1 MIKITINPCS
11 SRITLVCLLL
21 YLMQGNELPIFDLL
35 ISFHK
40 KRRNTLK
47 NPGLKK
53 EVDVTRIQI
62 ISHVTEIDA
71 ALLIN
76 LIM

>member
-1 MIKITINPCS
+1 
-11 SRITLVCLLL
+11 
-21 YLMQGNELPIFDLL
+21 MQGNELLIFDLPV
-35 ISFHK
+35 SFHK

-47 NPGLKK
+47 KPGLKK

-62 ISHVTEIDA
+62 TSHVTEIDA

-76 LIM
+76 SIM